1 MDTDPVLRHH
11 TEEFLPAEEE
21 NIPEKLGSQHTHVEG
36 NTTKIEVQ
44 NPEGDSTDPTTDQ
57 YDVPDISLAVVEM
70 R

>member
-1 MDTDPVLRHH
+1 M
-11 TEEFLPAEEE
+11 FLPAEEE

-57 YDVPDISLAVVEM
+57 YDM
-70 R
+70 YCTRY